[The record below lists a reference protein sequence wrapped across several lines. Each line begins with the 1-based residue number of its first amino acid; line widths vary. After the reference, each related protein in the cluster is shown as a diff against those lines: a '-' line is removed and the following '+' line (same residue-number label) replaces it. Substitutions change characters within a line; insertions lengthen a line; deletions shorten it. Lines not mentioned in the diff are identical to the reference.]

1 MSPIPSARVLDG
13 IKSKVITL
21 TNSHRL
27 LRLNLC
33 RKLRRSSKV
42 FIFICVYL
50 LRLLQRFLPEV
61 DRHPPGLLGTF
72 RPARDRLQSKVRLS
86 AALAT
91 DLATTTDTH
100 VPAHRS
106 S

>member
-21 TNSHRL
+21 KNSHRL

-33 RKLRRSSKV
+33 RKLRRRSKV

-50 LRLLQRFLPEV
+50 LRLLLSFLPEV
-61 DRHPPGLLGTF
+61 DRHPPDLRCTF
-72 RPARDRLQSKVRLS
+72 LPARDRPQFKVRRF
-86 AALAT
+86 AGP
-91 DLATTTDTH
+91 ATTASTH
-100 VPAHRS
+100 VPAPRS
-106 S
+106 